1 MCYYKNLLYAIISIT
16 TNWKKELSMKI
27 LKMFKDKTV
36 FSFEVFPPKRTTPIE
51 SIYKTLDEL
60 KDLKPD
66 FISVTYGAG
75 GSNIGASTTQIAS
88 TIKRNYGIEPVAHLP
103 CINFSKDEI
112 LRILDDFHR
121 NDIENI
127 LALRGDI
134 NPDISPKKD
143 FKYASDLVEFIK
155 QNRDF
160 HIIGACYPECH
171 FESIDLD
178 TDIKNLKKKVDAGA
192 DQLITQLFFDNN
204 IFYSFLE
211 NVRKAKIK
219 VPIQAGIMPVVNK
232 KQIERMVSL
241 CGASLPTKFTKI
253 MQRYE
258 NHPEALRD
266 AGIAYAVN
274 QIVDLIANGVD
285 GIHLYTMNN
294 AYVAKRISDAIS
306 GVLI

>member
-1 MCYYKNLLYAIISIT
+1 
-16 TNWKKELSMKI
+16 MKI

-103 CINFSKDEI
+103 CINFTKDEI

-155 QNRDF
+155 QNGDF
-160 HIIGACYPECH
+160 HIIGACYPEFH

-178 TDIKNLKKKVDAGA
+178 NDIKNLKKKDDAGA
-192 DQLITQLFFDNN
+192 DQLITQHFLT
-204 IFYSFLE
+204 IIYSIPSLKMCEKLKLKFQF
-211 NVRKAKIK
+211 K
-219 VPIQAGIMPVVNK
+219 QA
-232 KQIERMVSL
+232 L
-241 CGASLPTKFTKI
+241 CPS
-253 MQRYE
+253 
-258 NHPEALRD
+258 
-266 AGIAYAVN
+266 
-274 QIVDLIANGVD
+274 
-285 GIHLYTMNN
+285 
-294 AYVAKRISDAIS
+294 
-306 GVLI
+306 